1 MLSGARPM
9 WVIEQG
15 AYSSSIPIAR
25 SSAIPHHARASI
37 RADALLSDRPGIVS
51 AVSTFLAHNGQNI
64 IDAQQFD
71 DAETGRFFMRVV
83 FNAADLAVTL
93 PALQTGFDTIAERF
107 GMTWQMR
114 DPPRGAG

>member
-1 MLSGARPM
+1 M
-9 WVIEQG
+9 
-15 AYSSSIPIAR
+15 
-25 SSAIPHHARASI
+25 
-37 RADALLSDRPGIVS
+37 S

-93 PALQTGFDTIAERF
+93 RRCEPGLVRSPSASA
-107 GMTWQMR
+107 
-114 DPPRGAG
+114 